1 MIRRQSPHHRGTIHR
16 SALHL
21 WAALAFALLSGAGAH
36 AQTQPQAK
44 LIAVTQTGS
53 ANFSSAEVAALAG
66 LQNGA
71 MVDRSAIQNA
81 ANRLAAS
88 GLFAS
93 VRYQF
98 STNDAGLS
106 LTFMLQDAPL
116 FPVELDNFPWFSPA
130 DLFAAMKRA
139 DIPFHGTAPAA
150 GAFDDQIAQQLR
162 QMLAAKNVQATVVH
176 AVSATPGTTNEII
189 QFTAQ
194 GTDLKLAALHFT
206 DPLASRDA
214 AIQSEISTIKGQPFS
229 LVAVERF
236 EFANVRP
243 VYLSHA
249 YLQVQFGTPEVQLS
263 GNDVNVTVPIAPG
276 PAYDWGGVTWSGNH
290 AYTTADLDS
299 LVSESGLTSG
309 ALADGNKI
317 NAIWQSVRQAYGH
330 RGYIDARVTPE
341 ANFNPAARTVSYAVS
356 ILEGSQYR
364 MGKLVLTGLSMDAEK
379 RLRTAWKIPAG
390 QIFDMTYC
398 RFFLAK
404 GATQAL
410 KGLPAAQDKMG
421 HYLQKNR
428 AQHTVDV
435 MIDFQ

>member
-1 MIRRQSPHHRGTIHR
+1 MNRRQSLRRHGRMVSR
-16 SALHL
+16 ALCCGAL
-21 WAALAFALLSGAGAH
+21 GAALLFGAGAF

-44 LIAVTQTGS
+44 LIAVAQTGS
-53 ANFSSAEVAALAG
+53 ANFNSAEVAALAG

-71 MVDRSAIQNA
+71 MVDRNAIQNA
-81 ANRLAAS
+81 ANRLVGS

-106 LTFMLQDAPL
+106 LTFILQDAAL
-116 FPVELDNFPWFSPA
+116 YPVELDNFPWFTLA
-130 DLFAAMKRA
+130 DLSAQMKQA
-139 DIPFHGTAPAA
+139 GIPFHGMAPAA
-150 GAFDDQIAQQLR
+150 GAFDDEIAQQLQ
-162 QMLAAKNVQATVVH
+162 QMLAARNIHATIAH

-194 GTDLKLAALHFT
+194 GVELKLVSLRFT
-206 DPLASRDA
+206 DALASRDG

-229 LVAVERF
+229 LAAIERF
-236 EFANVRP
+236 DVTNVRP
-243 VYLSHA
+243 VYLAHA
-249 YLQVQFGTPEVQLS
+249 YLQVRFGAPQVQLAGS
-263 GNDVNVTVPIAPG
+263 SDVNVTVPITPG
-276 PAYDWGGVTWSGNH
+276 PAYNWGGVTWGGNH
-290 AYTTADLDS
+290 AYTAADLDS

-309 ALADGNKI
+309 APADGNKI
-317 NAIWQSVRQAYGH
+317 AAMWKSVQQAYGH
-330 RGYIDARVTPE
+330 RGYINATVTPE
-341 ANFNPAARTVSYAVS
+341 ANFNPAARTASYAVTIS
-356 ILEGSQYR
+356 EGSQYR

-379 RLRTAWKIPAG
+379 RLRTAWKISQG

-398 RFFLAK
+398 DFFLAK
-404 GATQAL
+404 GAMQAL

-435 MIDFQ
+435 MIDFE